1 MATERK
7 ALSPDVVGLELPP
20 STFDYEER
28 DVMLYALG
36 IGAKE
41 LPFIFERN
49 LKVIPTFAVIPA
61 FPALMG
67 LAQNVEINPVMLL
80 HGEQGFQIAKTIPT
94 SGSLTTSG
102 TVTGVYDKGKGALIT
117 IDSKTTDAAGETVF
131 TNTSGVFI
139 RGAGGFGG
147 DRGPQAANKAPER
160 APDKSVDDTTLDI
173 QAAIYRLSGDRN
185 PLHVDPDFSK
195 MAGYDRPILHGLC
208 SFGYAGRAVLAD
220 SVTPAAPSSPNTATT
235 TRTASPVSPSASRAS
250 STLATRSRPRC
261 GTRATARSSSRRRRR
276 KAASSSATPPPRSS
290 PRRPTREKQPKGPRL
305 TLRAFRYPQFGRRR

>member
-1 MATERK
+1 MTTERK
-7 ALSPDVVGLELPP
+7 ALSPDVVGLELPA

-80 HGEQGFQIAKTIPT
+80 HGEQGFRIAKTIPT

-117 IDSKTTDAAGETVF
+117 IDSTTTDASGETVF
-131 TNTSGVFI
+131 TNTSGVFV

-147 DRGPQAANKAPER
+147 ERGPGAGNKAPER
-160 APDKSVDDTTLDI
+160 APDKSLAETTLDI

-185 PLHVDPDFSK
+185 PLHIDPDFAK

-208 SFGYAGRAVLAD
+208 SFGYAGRAVLAEYCD
-220 SVTPAAPSSPNTATT
+220 NDPDRLAGLAVRFTGVVYPGDTITTEMWDEGDGKIIVQSKTQEGRVVISNAAAEVKS
-235 TRTASPVSPSASRAS
+235 
-250 STLATRSRPRC
+250 
-261 GTRATARSSSRRRRR
+261 
-276 KAASSSATPPPRSS
+276 
-290 PRRPTREKQPKGPRL
+290 
-305 TLRAFRYPQFGRRR
+305 

>member
-1 MATERK
+1 MTTERK
-7 ALSPDVVGLELPP
+7 ALSPDVVGLELPA

-67 LAQNVEINPVMLL
+67 LAAGVEINPVMIL
-80 HGEQGFQIAKTIPT
+80 HGEQGFRIAKTIPT

-102 TVTGVYDKGKGALIT
+102 TVTGVHDKGKGALVT
-117 IDSKTTDAAGETVF
+117 IDSTTTDASGETVF
-131 TNTSGVFI
+131 TNTSGVFV

-147 DRGPQAANKAPER
+147 DRGPSAGNKAPER
-160 APDKSVDDTTLDI
+160 APDKSIDDATLDI

-185 PLHVDPDFSK
+185 PLHIDPDFSK

-208 SFGYAGRAVLAD
+208 SFGYAGRAVLAAYCD
-220 SVTPAAPSSPNTATT
+220 NDPERLAGLSVRFTGVVFPGDTITTEMWDEGDGKIIVQSKTQEGRVVISNAAAEV
-235 TRTASPVSPSASRAS
+235 R
-250 STLATRSRPRC
+250 
-261 GTRATARSSSRRRRR
+261 
-276 KAASSSATPPPRSS
+276 
-290 PRRPTREKQPKGPRL
+290 
-305 TLRAFRYPQFGRRR
+305 